1 MQSHDNGL
9 IRKLANSS
17 LRLNALLLGV
27 VALTLLL
34 VGVSYWAL
42 SRVVEQERDKFYFH
56 FGRLVGDIREHE
68 AFLVRI
74 AQQSDESAQAP
85 DREVIPVEPQLID
98 RGPEREIYE
107 GREFSFAM
115 PFTLVRPAIPMSAVT
130 QESFSFGV
138 KLANFYSSFWSLSPY
153 PSPQMFLLDVQGT
166 TSIAVPALGT
176 LADGTN
182 FASPETYW
190 PFLERIRTLLAT
202 STELSPDRRVRWV
215 SFDHNVDQSG
225 HELMGYIA
233 TGLPA
238 GMMKQDK
245 PNVRPAVVTLLD
257 IQLIN
262 DFERILDRP
271 LYDQLELIAPDGSVL
286 TNAIDE
292 VSSFHDGLNLLGNGI
307 VFKVGGDSY
316 GGWSGLYLLSYE
328 SFFRYAKWQLLGV
341 VGLILGSL
349 AGGWVAIR
357 WYAMRVVAP
366 ARLAH
371 HKLVESDEFSRAV
384 IQTAPV
390 ALCVLRPETHEV
402 VMQNHLADAW
412 LGSSEAISQ
421 LSRGWSLDEEG
432 GCLGG
437 ESVLEVSG
445 RILHASFTLAPYRG
459 QNAVLCAFNDITAHK
474 QAQQILAEAKL
485 SADAASEA
493 KSVFLATMSHEIRTP
508 LYGVL
513 GTLEL
518 LGLTELS
525 PQQRDYLDT
534 VQRSSA
540 VLLQLISDILDVSK
554 IEAGQMAL
562 EDVELNP
569 LELAEEVVSGYA
581 ALAHSKQLRLY
592 ACIESDVPGIVRG
605 DAVRIRQILN
615 NLVSNALKFTDVGRV
630 VLRLKF
636 LPGESANSGTL
647 QWQVTDTGIG
657 VSQDRQQR
665 LFEPFYQAHSQE
677 HTVSGTGLGL
687 SISWRLSELMGGS
700 LRVVSEVG
708 LGSSF
713 TFSLPLA
720 VVSRSQPLRERVT
733 LAAANIYVRSP
744 IKELAQSL
752 QSWIEH
758 WGGTA
763 MLLDASSGLVPAD
776 GVLLDLFS
784 ADEFDPQWRC
794 GYVSALPEASGQPQ
808 ISARGWSVSLYRLAG
823 IAQALHLALQGE
835 SSGKVP
841 VLDQERLNKLGLRVL
856 VAEDNPINQVLLRE
870 QLEELGCQV
879 TLAGNG
885 RDALQSWRPGVFDVL
900 ITDVNMPLMNG
911 YELAQ
916 ELRRV
921 DSSIPIIGV
930 TANALKEE
938 GERCI
943 AVGMNAWLV
952 KPISLRTLYDNLL
965 KACAGIVMQPLPPE
979 QLMSHKKEEGD
990 VIQVSEKMRDLFVRT
1005 MREDI
1010 QEVWRALQCNDMVTA
1025 RQQVH
1030 RLRGALAVVQAQAL
1044 SDACGEVEDALIE
1057 QSGSELH
1064 AAVGAL
1070 MNRVE
1075 SALERLC

>member
-17 LRLNALLLGV
+17 LRLNAMLLGV

-68 AFLVRI
+68 AFLLRI
-74 AQQSDESAQAP
+74 AQQSNDSAQAP
-85 DREVIPVEPQLID
+85 SREVITVQSKLID
-98 RGPEREIYE
+98 RGPEREVYE

-115 PFTLVRPAIPMSAVT
+115 PFTLVRPAIPMSAAT
-130 QESFSFGV
+130 QETFSFGV
-138 KLANFYSSFWSLSPY
+138 KLANFYSSFWSMSAY
-153 PSPQMFLLDVQGT
+153 PSPQIFLLDVEGT
-166 TSIAVPALGT
+166 TSIAVPSLGT
-176 LADGTN
+176 LADGT
-182 FASPETYW
+182 SLTPQTYW
-190 PFLERIRTLLAT
+190 PFMARIRALLTT
-202 STELSPDRRVRWV
+202 SPEQQLDRPVQWV
-215 SFDHNVDQSG
+215 SFDHNADQSG
-225 HELMGYIA
+225 HELMGYIS
-233 TGLPA
+233 TDLPA
-238 GMMKQDK
+238 GLLRQGK
-245 PNVRPAVVTLLD
+245 PNIKPVAVTLLD

-271 LYDQLELIAPDGSVL
+271 LYDQLELIAPDGTVL

-292 VSSFHDGLNLLGNGI
+292 VGGYHDGLNLFGNGI
-307 VFKVGGDSY
+307 VFKVGGDGY
-316 GGWSGLYLLSYE
+316 DGWSGLYLLSYQ
-328 SFFRYAKWQLLGV
+328 SFFRYVKWQLLGV

-371 HKLVESDEFSRAV
+371 QKIVESDEFSRAV

-390 ALCVLRPETHEV
+390 ALCVLRPETREV

-412 LGSSEAISQ
+412 LGSAEAISQ
-421 LSRGWSLDEEG
+421 LSRDWSLDEG
-432 GCLGG
+432 DKCLGG
-437 ESVLEVSG
+437 ESVLDLSG
-445 RILHASFTLAPYRG
+445 RILHASFTQAPYRG
-459 QNAVLCAFNDITAHK
+459 ESAVLCAFNDITAHK

-554 IEAGQMAL
+554 IEAGQMAI

-581 ALAHSKQLRLY
+581 ALAHSKQLKLY
-592 ACIESDVPGIVRG
+592 ACIDSDVPGTVRG

-636 LPGESANSGTL
+636 VPDEAPGSGTL

-657 VSQDRQQR
+657 VSQEQQLR
-665 LFEPFYQAHSQE
+665 LFEPFYQAHGQE

-687 SISWRLSELMGGS
+687 SICWRLSELMGGS
-700 LRVVSEVG
+700 LRVVSEIG

-713 TFSLPLA
+713 TFSLPLP
-720 VVSRSQPLRERVT
+720 VVTRSQPLRERFT
-733 LAAANIYVRSP
+733 LAATDIYIRSP
-744 IKELAQSL
+744 VKELAQNL
-752 QSWIEH
+752 QNWIER

-763 MLLDASSGLVPAD
+763 LLLDTSSGHVPAD
-776 GVLLDLFS
+776 GVLLDLLS
-784 ADEFDPQWRC
+784 GDEFDPQWRC
-794 GYVSALPEASGQPQ
+794 SRVSALPESGVQPQ
-808 ISARGWSVSLYRLAG
+808 ISAQGWTVSLYRLAG
-823 IAQALHLALQGE
+823 IAQALQLAQQGE
-835 SSGKVP
+835 SGGKAP
-841 VLDQERLNKLGLRVL
+841 ALDQERLGKLGLRVL

-885 RDALQSWRPGVFDVL
+885 RDAMQSWRPGLFDVL

-916 ELRRV
+916 GLRRV
-921 DSSIPIIGV
+921 DSNIPIIGV

-952 KPISLRTLYDNLL
+952 KPINLRTLYDNLL
-965 KACAGIVMQPLPPE
+965 KACAGIVIQPLLLE
-979 QLMSHKKEEGD
+979 QLEPHKEEGD

-1010 QEVWRALQCNDMVTA
+1010 QEVWQALQCNDMSTA

-1030 RLRGALAVVQAQAL
+1030 RLRGALAVVQAHAL
-1044 SDACGEVEDALIE
+1044 SDACGEVEDALVE